1 VKKAYDEGMARA
13 VVLATLVLAC
23 QAALSSQTL
32 VVLHIRAV
40 VTDAA
45 GRSTPLARHA
55 LLISDN
61 PPTRE
66 PRRVVTTLDGSAD
79 VRLRPGNYT
88 VESDEPVAFE
98 GKAYRWLQ
106 TVDVAAG
113 RESTLELTLANALAE
128 AIEPGAT
135 AKGADAPP
143 ATDTSLLLRQ
153 WLDSVVELW
162 TPTAHASGFLID
174 ASGLILTN
182 QKVVGDAAS
191 VEVQLSR
198 SVKVAG
204 NVLEADKQHDVA
216 VIRIDPTLMASIK
229 PVPLGCPRS
238 SPPAITRGQEIFTLA
253 APLRQE
259 KGWTPGTASSANTR
273 AIVADLHLA
282 TGGSGG
288 PVFNEAVDIVGIT
301 TLPDEREEP
310 RRGEARVVR
319 IDQACETVAAAT
331 KKAAD
336 APAPAA
342 TQLPIEPTGAAP
354 VAAFKEAVKRRAGSL
369 SPYKMAA
376 ADFDVSFITPILNYA
391 AQTQSNQNFS
401 NWSDYAADIRPLLFI
416 RATPKRVENLLAKV
430 ARGAAYTQGM
440 AVPAITHVG
449 AGFLRMRALCGTTEV
464 APIHPF
470 KLDLRVSQT
479 QSIYEGFYVFDPAAL
494 GPACGTV
501 TLVLYSEKEP
511 EKADTHVVDP
521 QTLQQIWKDLEVK

>member
-1 VKKAYDEGMARA
+1 MVRT
-13 VVLATLVLAC
+13 VVLTTLLLAA
-23 QAALSSQTL
+23 QSAISGQTL

-66 PRRVVTTLDGSAD
+66 PRRVVTTLDGTAD

-88 VESDEPVAFE
+88 VESDQPVSFE

-106 TVDVAAG
+106 TVNVAASG
-113 RESTLELTLANALAE
+113 DSTLELTLANALAE
-128 AIEPGAT
+128 AIEPVAT
-135 AKGADAPP
+135 PNGTNAPP

-153 WLDSVVELW
+153 WLDSVVEVW
-162 TPTAHASGFLID
+162 TPTAHASGFLVD
-174 ASGLILTN
+174 ASGLIMTN

-198 SVKVAG
+198 SLKVAG
-204 NVLEADKQHDVA
+204 NVLEADKQRDVA
-216 VIRIDPTLMASIK
+216 VIQIDRTVMASIT

-238 SPPAITRGQEIFTLA
+238 SPPAITRGLELFTLA

-259 KGWTPGTASSANTR
+259 KGWSPGTATSTNTR

-282 TGGSGG
+282 AGGSGG
-288 PVFNEAVDIVGIT
+288 PVFNDAVDIIGFT

-310 RRGEARVVR
+310 QRGEARVVR
-319 IDQACETVAAAT
+319 IDQACDAIGTAMKKAKDTVAPSL
-331 KKAAD
+331 
-336 APAPAA
+336 AP
-342 TQLPIEPTGAAP
+342 LPVEPTGQAP

-369 SPYKMAA
+369 KPYQMAA
-376 ADFDVSFITPILNYA
+376 TDFDVSFITPILNYA
-391 AQTQSNQNFS
+391 AQTQSNQDFS
-401 NWSDYAADIRPLLFI
+401 NWSDYAADVRPLLFI
-416 RATPKRVENLLAKV
+416 RATPKRVESLLAKV

-449 AGFLRMRALCGTTEV
+449 AGFLRMRVLCGTTEV
-464 APIHPF
+464 PPIHPF
-470 KLDLRVSQT
+470 KLDQRVSQT
-479 QSIYEGFYVFDPAAL
+479 QAIYEGFYVFDPAAL

-501 TLVLYSEKEP
+501 TLVLHSEKAP
-511 EKADTHVVDP
+511 EKPETRVVDP
-521 QTLQQIWKDLEVK
+521 GILQQIWKDLEVK

>member
-1 VKKAYDEGMARA
+1 MVRA
-13 VVLATLVLAC
+13 MVLATVLLAA
-23 QAALSSQTL
+23 QAAMSGQTL

-66 PRRVVTTLDGSAD
+66 PRRVVTTLDGTAD

-88 VESDEPVAFE
+88 VESDQAVSFE

-106 TVDVAAG
+106 IVNVPANG
-113 RESTLELTLANALAE
+113 ESTLELTLANALTE
-128 AIEPGAT
+128 EIEPAAAAANGAEP
-135 AKGADAPP
+135 PP

-153 WLDSVVELW
+153 WLDSVVEVW
-162 TPTAHASGFLID
+162 TPTAHASGFLVD
-174 ASGLILTN
+174 ASGLIMTN

-204 NVLEADKQHDVA
+204 NVIEADKERDVA
-216 VIRIDPTLMASIK
+216 VIQIDRTVMASIT

-238 SPPAITRGQEIFTLA
+238 SPPAVARGQELFTLS

-259 KGWTPGTASSANTR
+259 KGWSPGTATSTNAR

-288 PVFNEAVDIVGIT
+288 PVFNDAVNIIGIT
-301 TLPDEREEP
+301 TVPDAREEP
-310 RRGEARVVR
+310 QRGEARVVR
-319 IDQACETVAAAT
+319 IDQACDAIGAAI
-331 KKAAD
+331 KKAKD
-336 APAPAA
+336 AVAPSLAPLPVEPAG
-342 TQLPIEPTGAAP
+342 QAP

-369 SPYKMAA
+369 KPYQMAA
-376 ADFDVSFITPILNYA
+376 TDFDVSFITPILNYA
-391 AQTQSNQNFS
+391 AQTQSNQDFS
-401 NWSDYAADIRPLLFI
+401 NWSDYAADVRPLLFI
-416 RATPKRVENLLAKV
+416 RATPKRVESLLAKV

-449 AGFLRMRALCGTTEV
+449 AGFLRMRVLCGTTEV
-464 APIHPF
+464 PPIHPF
-470 KLDLRVSQT
+470 KLDQRVSQT
-479 QSIYEGFYVFDPAAL
+479 QAIYEGFYVFDPAAL
-494 GPACGTV
+494 GSACGTV
-501 TLVLYSEKEP
+501 TLVLYSEKAP
-511 EKADTHVVDP
+511 EKPETRVVDP
-521 QTLQQIWKDLEVK
+521 GILQQIWKDLEVK